1 MKGLFV
7 HQVCK
12 GEQLVAEL
20 ELQRLCRT
28 TANLWQAVF
37 CAIRQ
42 ESINWSRAELIGE
55 FAHGESSA
63 GWHEDLRQKRIGRP
77 IVSP

>member
-28 TANLWQAVF
+28 AANLWQAVF

-42 ESINWSRAELIGE
+42 EFRIRHVPSLSASSLTERALPVGMKICDKNG
-55 FAHGESSA
+55 
-63 GWHEDLRQKRIGRP
+63 
-77 IVSP
+77 